1 MNIFEVENKKA
12 IPIMQEDD
20 MKTIVVKGLGYVVMK
35 DLDSL
40 ELLVESL
47 KKHLDSIKVGV

>member
-35 DLDSL
+35 DIDSL